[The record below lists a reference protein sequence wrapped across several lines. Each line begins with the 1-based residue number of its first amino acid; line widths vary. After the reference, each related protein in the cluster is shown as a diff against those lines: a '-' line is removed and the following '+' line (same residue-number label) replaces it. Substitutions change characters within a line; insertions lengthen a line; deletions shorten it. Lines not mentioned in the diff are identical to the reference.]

1 MFYANLFS
9 SHICSYIMLFYIF
22 FSIYMVYILNSFS
35 YNVKRTLHIYSSI
48 FILSYLWIY
57 LKHTFLH
64 NIIPCL
70 SFNTCMF
77 RKFGFFIRKTHKC
90 RHTLCSD
97 RALGTSFLP
106 QRIALTI
113 SRKYMWIVNSIL
125 RNLQQLTSYTKN
137 VHELPRMSTV
147 ILLNINSLAFKHA
160 LDF

>member
-1 MFYANLFS
+1 MLALKCFSILRQKFPSYLLF
-9 SHICSYIMLFYIF
+9 HIHQLIIIYFVQVLFLEMDICECLFISQFRISYICTYINVILVFLFNLHG
-22 FSIYMVYILNSFS
+22 IYFV
-35 YNVKRTLHIYSSI
+35 
-48 FILSYLWIY
+48 LSQLWIY

-113 SRKYMWIVNSIL
+113 SRKYM
-125 RNLQQLTSYTKN
+125 
-137 VHELPRMSTV
+137 
-147 ILLNINSLAFKHA
+147 
-160 LDF
+160 